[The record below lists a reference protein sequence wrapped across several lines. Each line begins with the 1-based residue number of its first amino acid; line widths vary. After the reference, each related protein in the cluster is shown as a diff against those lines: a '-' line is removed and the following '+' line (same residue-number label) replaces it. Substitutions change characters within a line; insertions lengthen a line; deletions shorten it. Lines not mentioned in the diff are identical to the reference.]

1 MKTRKKWPF
10 GSFFDTDSNQTP
22 IKKIITPMLPYYS
35 AKMPNFAKT

>member
-1 MKTRKKWPF
+1 MKTRKKWLF
-10 GSFFDTDSNQTP
+10 VFFSIQTP